1 MFRGSSS
8 TDQRN
13 VHGEVNGFLD
23 AGSHMK
29 GELHFEDTFRIE
41 GKLTGSVVSKGQLI
55 VGHRGEIDG
64 DVRVERV
71 YISGTV
77 RGTLRAGERVEITS
91 TGKVMADLFTPSLT
105 IEDGAFFEGKCSM
118 QASALEQKTGEVAK
132 VAKLPAASS
141 K

>member
-8 TDQRN
+8 SDQQN

-41 GKLTGSVVSKGQLI
+41 GKFTGTVVSKGQLI

-64 DVRVERV
+64 EVRVDRV

-77 RGTLRAGERVEITS
+77 RGSLHVGERVEITS
-91 TGKVMADLFTPSLT
+91 TGRVMADLFTPSLT
-105 IEDGAFFEGKCSM
+105 IEDGAFFEGRCSM
-118 QASALEQKTGEVAK
+118 QKQGEQPSKDPSKVTQLPVAN
-132 VAKLPAASS
+132 AK
-141 K
+141 

>member
-8 TDQRN
+8 SDQQS

-41 GKLTGSVVSKGQLI
+41 GKFTGTVVSKGQLI
-55 VGHRGEIDG
+55 VGHKGEIDG
-64 DVRVERV
+64 EVRVDRV

-77 RGTLRAGERVEITS
+77 RGALHVGERVEITS
-91 TGKVMADLFTPSLT
+91 TGRVLADLFTPSLT
-105 IEDGAFFEGKCSM
+105 IEDGAFFEGRCSM
-118 QASALEQKTGEVAK
+118 QKQGEEPSKDPSKITQLPVAK
-132 VAKLPAASS
+132 AK
-141 K
+141 

>member
-8 TDQRN
+8 SDQQN

-64 DVRVERV
+64 EVRVERV

-77 RGTLRAGERVEITS
+77 RGTLRVGERVEITS
-91 TGKVMADLFTPSLT
+91 TGRVLADLYTPSLT
-105 IEDGAFFEGKCSM
+105 VEDGAFFEGRCSM
-118 QASALEQKTGEVAK
+118 QKQGEEPAKADGSKVAQLPVAK
-132 VAKLPAASS
+132 AK
-141 K
+141 